1 MNTVI
6 TVVLTTF
13 VFGLGFLIGNGFH
26 EFFRY
31 MPNMK
36 DKKKEV
42 RKLRADLESEQIRR
56 ASAERRAEIAEKHVI
71 FEHIFKIETDS
82 EKCDLFE
89 PW

>member
-6 TVVLTTF
+6 AVVLATF
-13 VFGLGFLIGNGFH
+13 TFGLGFLIGNGFH

-31 MPNMK
+31 MPKMDEMK
-36 DKKKEV
+36 QEA
-42 RKLRADLESEQIRR
+42 RKLRHDLEMEQTNR
-56 ASAERRAEIAEKHVI
+56 AFAERRAERAEQHQV

-82 EKCDLFE
+82 DKCDLFE